1 MWHYLKGNKEE
12 RETISVST
20 RIDEQIL
27 KEIEKLAQE
36 MNLERGSLI
45 RKFILDGFQTAKLR
59 RSIGLVRRGDL
70 SIEQAAED
78 AGVSLYHLLEVAR
91 EMDVEIGAD
100 NTTMEYETKSLKKL
114 QAARKIQ

>member
-1 MWHYLKGNKEE
+1 M
-12 RETISVST
+12 ISIST

-45 RKFILDGFQTAKLR
+45 RKFILDGFQEAKLR
-59 RSIGLVRRGDL
+59 RNITRVHRGDL

-78 AGVSLYHLLEVAR
+78 AGVTIYRLLEVAR

-100 NTTMEYETKSLKKL
+100 NSTMDQETRSLKKL
-114 QAARKIQ
+114 HALRKIQAE